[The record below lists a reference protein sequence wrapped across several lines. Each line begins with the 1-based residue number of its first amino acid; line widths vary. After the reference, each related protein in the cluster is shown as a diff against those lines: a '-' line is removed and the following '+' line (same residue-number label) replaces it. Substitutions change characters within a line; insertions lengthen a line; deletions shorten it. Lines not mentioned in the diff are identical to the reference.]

1 MVIYLYTYT
10 YDQYYC
16 TGLRLYGNL
25 SLMIPFPPLRPPH
38 AVSVGG
44 EVSDVD
50 HGDQNGT
57 PSI

>member
-25 SLMIPFPPLRPPH
+25 SLMIPFPPLLMPPRP
-38 AVSVGG
+38 VGMWMML
-44 EVSDVD
+44 
-50 HGDQNGT
+50 
-57 PSI
+57 IMLI